1 MAVKAGFIGLGTMG
15 LPMAKN
21 ILKANGQLLVADL
34 VDAPKEEMK
43 SLGADV
49 AVDNDQVCA
58 ECDVIFTS
66 LPNHKVVEPVLNSLI
81 ENGRAGQYIVDTST
95 NTYRMCQE
103 LKEKADAK
111 GIHYVDSPIS
121 GGAARALAGDLS
133 VMTGATEEEMEK
145 SGVKP
150 LLESIAREVHYTG
163 KTGNGLALKILNNML
178 SKSILYADA
187 EAILMADHLGIP
199 FEVFYNVIQSS
210 SSQNEIFRIKKEH
223 IQNNEYGKSNKS
235 YSPITMSLKDLK
247 AARELS
253 DDLGIANFGCNN
265 CIQWYEMGMQRGYE
279 EQDSSSIVG
288 LLRELQ
294 PAKKND

>member
-66 LPNHKVVEPVLNSLI
+66 LPNHKVVELVLNSLI

-145 SGVKP
+145 TGEKP
-150 LLESIAREVHYTG
+150 LLESIAREVH
-163 KTGNGLALKILNNML
+163 
-178 SKSILYADA
+178 
-187 EAILMADHLGIP
+187 
-199 FEVFYNVIQSS
+199 
-210 SSQNEIFRIKKEH
+210 
-223 IQNNEYGKSNKS
+223 
-235 YSPITMSLKDLK
+235 
-247 AARELS
+247 
-253 DDLGIANFGCNN
+253 
-265 CIQWYEMGMQRGYE
+265 
-279 EQDSSSIVG
+279 
-288 LLRELQ
+288 
-294 PAKKND
+294 